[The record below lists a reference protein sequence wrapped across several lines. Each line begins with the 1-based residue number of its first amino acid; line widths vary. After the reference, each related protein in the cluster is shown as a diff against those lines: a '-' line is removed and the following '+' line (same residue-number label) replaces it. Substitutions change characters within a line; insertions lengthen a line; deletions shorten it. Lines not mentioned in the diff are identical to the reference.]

1 MKIVIVED
9 EVMIAR
15 RIWKFCENIL
25 QNRLE
30 AIHHFY
36 TLEDAEDYLDT
47 REIDLLLLDLNLNNR
62 DGFDLLKNK
71 LAASYH
77 TIIISAN
84 TERALEAFEYG
95 VLDFI
100 AKPFKQERLHKA
112 LERLESNTQY
122 GIGTL
127 KFLSI
132 KKHGRI
138 ELINT
143 EDILYIHATGHYS
156 EIIMIDGS
164 TQLHDKN
171 LGKLLLTLPYY
182 FERIHKSYA
191 LTLSQVQKLHK
202 YPGSRYELELIN
214 GVLIPLGRSYY
225 AKIKCKLEFV
235 E

>member
-15 RIWKFCENIL
+15 RIRKFCENIL

-47 REIDLLLLDLNLNNR
+47 HEIDLLLLDLNLNNR

-77 TIIISAN
+77 TIVISAN
-84 TERALEAFEYG
+84 AERALEAFEYG
-95 VLDFI
+95 VLDFV
-100 AKPFKQERLHKA
+100 AKPFKQERLEKA
-112 LERLESNTQY
+112 LDRLESNTQF
-122 GIGTL
+122 GIGTS
-127 KFLSI
+127 KYLSI
-132 KKHGRI
+132 KRHGRI

-143 EDILYIHATGHYS
+143 EDIRYIRATGHYS
-156 EIIMIDGS
+156 EIILMDGS

-171 LGKLLLTLPYY
+171 LEKLLLTLPYH
-182 FERIHKSYA
+182 FERVHKSYA
-191 LTLSQVQKLHK
+191 LTLSQVRKLHK

-214 GVLIPLGRSYY
+214 GELIPLGRTRY
-225 AKIKCKLEFV
+225 AEIKGKLEFD
-235 E
+235 

>member
-15 RIWKFCENIL
+15 RIKKFCENIL

-47 REIDLLLLDLNLNNR
+47 HEIDLLLLDLNLNNR

-71 LAASYH
+71 LADSYH
-77 TIIISAN
+77 TIVISAN
-84 TERALEAFEYG
+84 AERALEAFEYG
-95 VLDFI
+95 VLDFV
-100 AKPFKQERLHKA
+100 AKPFKQERLEKA
-112 LERLESNTQY
+112 LDRLGSNAQF
-122 GIGTL
+122 GIGAS
-127 KFLSI
+127 KYLSI

-143 EDILYIHATGHYS
+143 EEIRYIRATGHYS
-156 EIIMIDGS
+156 EIVLMDGS

-171 LGKLLLTLPYY
+171 LEKLLLTLPHH
-182 FERIHKSYA
+182 FERVHKSYA
-191 LTLSQVQKLHK
+191 LTLSQVRALHK

-214 GVLIPLGRSYY
+214 GECIPLGRTRY
-225 AKIKCKLEFV
+225 AEVKTKLKFD
-235 E
+235 

>member
-15 RIWKFCENIL
+15 RIRKFCQQIL
-25 QNRLE
+25 QNKLE
-30 AIHHFY
+30 TIHHFY

-47 REIDLLLLDLNLNNR
+47 HEIDLLLLDLNLNNR

-77 TIIISAN
+77 TIVISAN
-84 TERALEAFEYG
+84 AERALEAFEYG
-95 VLDFI
+95 VLDFV
-100 AKPFKQERLHKA
+100 AKPFKQERLEKA
-112 LERLESNTQY
+112 LDRLASNTQA
-122 GIGTL
+122 GIGVS

-143 EDILYIHATGHYS
+143 EEIRYIRATGHYC
-156 EIIMIDGS
+156 EIILMDGS

-171 LGKLLLTLPYY
+171 LEKLLLTLPHC
-182 FERIHKSYA
+182 FERVHKSYA
-191 LTLSQVQKLHK
+191 LTLSQVKALNK

-214 GVLIPLGRSYY
+214 GELIPLGRTRY
-225 AKIKCKLEFV
+225 AALKAKLKFD
-235 E
+235 